1 MNPSEPYK
9 SNRLIY
15 CKPQTN
21 TGKNKPIINPFSED
35 AMILTLDIWKSMLN
49 CAADLFNENVD
60 QLTALDAVI
69 GDADH
74 GNTVGKIGNLIREEA
89 NGAAELGPMFISIG
103 KKLMGLPGGSA
114 CPLYGL
120 FFQGFAK
127 GAGEGECGVG
137 MMRAMFEGAAKKL
150 GGFSGAKLGDK
161 TMMDAVLPAT
171 EVIKT
176 FVGTPAQILRA
187 AAEAA
192 KAGAKDTENFI
203 SKFGRAKSYG
213 ERTLGI
219 ADPGATSKSLFYEGC
234 ARALE
239 KR

>member
-1 MNPSEPYK
+1 
-9 SNRLIY
+9 
-15 CKPQTN
+15 
-21 TGKNKPIINPFSED
+21 
-35 AMILTLDIWKSMLN
+35 MILTLDIWKSMLLS
-49 CAADLFNENVD
+49 AADLFNENVE

-74 GNTVGKIGNLIREEA
+74 GNTVGKIGNVIREEA
-89 NGAAELGPMFISIG
+89 LNATETGQMFNAIG
-103 KKLMGLPGGSA
+103 KKLMSLPGGSA

-127 GAGEGECGVG
+127 GLGEGACDVL
-137 MMRAMFEGAAKKL
+137 MMRAMFEAAAKKL
-150 GGFSGAKLGDK
+150 GAFSGAKLGDK

-176 FVGTPAQILRA
+176 AEGTPAQILRA

-192 KAGAKDTENFI
+192 NSGAKATEQFV

-213 ERTLGI
+213 ERTLGV
-219 ADPGATSKSLFYEGC
+219 ADPGATSMSLFYEGC

-239 KR
+239 AL